1 MSNRS
6 RGASYE
12 REVAKELEAEL
23 GFPFQRDPDQVR
35 TSGRADLITNV
46 DFPFVIECKR
56 RKSGQYNPAW
66 MGQAQTAAVKQRKLP
81 AVIFRFD
88 YLKSQVAIPTY
99 AVGELFGW
107 GKDYAD
113 MSDVMFTSI
122 PNFCALVRERLR

>member
-6 RGASYE
+6 RGAHYE
-12 REVAKELEAEL
+12 REVAKELQAEL
-23 GFPFQRDPDQVR
+23 GFKFQRDLDQVR
-35 TSGRADLITNV
+35 SAGHADLITDV

-66 MGQAQTAAVKQRKLP
+66 MGQAQTAASKQNKLP

-88 YLKSQVAIPTY
+88 YLKSQVAMPTY
-99 AVGELFGW
+99 AVAAMFGW

-113 MSDVMFTSI
+113 LNEPMFTSI
-122 PNFCALVRERLR
+122 PNFCALVREML

>member
-1 MSNRS
+1 MLSTVIVRV
-6 RGASYE
+6 GATTE
-12 REVAKELEAEL
+12 TL
-23 GFPFQRDPDQVR
+23 
-35 TSGRADLITNV
+35 
-46 DFPFVIECKR
+46 
-56 RKSGQYNPAW
+56 
-66 MGQAQTAAVKQRKLP
+66 KQRKLP

-122 PNFCALVRERLR
+122 PNFCILVRERL